1 MDTRMQLK
9 VIIDYNEVYGSSKS
23 MEDALDLIKDIPS
36 VTLISYISGFNI
48 KLYLK
53 DVGIEAHEIQIQLL
67 NNLIVKAGED
77 TIERFKVIFQNHLD
91 KGHWPVVIWRYSN
104 LLFYELIFKKHN
116 SLKARDLTNEEAK
129 RVLDAYLII
138 NTITSNRF
146 KISENEVKEAAK
158 NEETESIILPNFIY
172 QKDYTSTTDF
182 SNQLTRGVKLFEY
195 LEKSEKYSQ
204 YIEGYYKLLK
214 VKNSNDLFHNIL
226 TVFTQVN
233 ITGDI
238 AQRHQI
244 IPLWNLEGFI
254 NTSYI
259 NTLAI
264 NPFINSYEAD
274 VNFSLLRN
282 HILYEVGGIKLI
294 YFLLDINFL
303 IDLLYKAQIFAFK
316 DYIKNQGYKGNFL
329 AEKGKE
335 FMEDIYFRLI
345 MEKCFPHLIGFS
357 GDKAI
362 KKDKNEISDYYLR
375 KNEKIALIEFKDVL
389 LGADV
394 KEKGEKDGLYS
405 ALDTKFYEN
414 QKKDPKGIRQLLNGI
429 EYIEN
434 NQIEFDSL
442 IHLEKIEIYP
452 IVIYTDLSFGYEGVN
467 KILNKK
473 FREELA
479 KRSFNKIEVK
489 NVTFINLSFFE
500 LHEDY
505 LKQNRLDLF
514 KMIDEFHLH
523 VSNKDVSTTPF
534 EVFSRFYM
542 QENIKKDLGNPSF
555 MLEVIKDFFPEA
567 KL

>member
-77 TIERFKVIFQNHLD
+77 TIERFKVIIQNHLD

-182 SNQLTRGVKLFEY
+182 SNQLTRGLKLFEY